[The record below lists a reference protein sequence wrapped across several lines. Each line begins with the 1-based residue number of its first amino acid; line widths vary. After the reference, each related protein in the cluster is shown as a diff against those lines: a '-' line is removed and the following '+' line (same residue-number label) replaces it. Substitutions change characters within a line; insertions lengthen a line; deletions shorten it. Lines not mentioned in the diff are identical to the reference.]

1 MVSQPTS
8 TIVIATR
15 NRPALLARCLAGIA
29 RQDFSGNVCEI
40 IVADN
45 SDNPTETEDV
55 VTSTECRWPLH
66 ALFSSPPG
74 VSRARNKGLSAARGE
89 VTIFLDDD
97 EVPKEDWLSELLA
110 PFSLVNLNV
119 DIVAGDYIPEWESPR
134 PEWLA
139 DCYLGY
145 YSTGL
150 RWSERPRLLQPSEW
164 VLEGNIAVRTELLRG
179 AGGFDECLGRSE
191 DSLVSCES
199 AVFDKLRNSGAV
211 AYYNPRALVSHL
223 IHAYRLNRAW
233 LARRLFAQGVSKSIL
248 SETSGAGLVIPQ
260 HVSIKLAALLAQDPS
275 DTEGEELLIL
285 TQIYEILGF
294 ICHKKGLL

>member
-1 MVSQPTS
+1 MGQLTS
-8 TIVIATR
+8 SIVIATR
-15 NRPALLARCLAGIA
+15 NRPALLAECLAGIA
-29 RQDFSGNVCEI
+29 RQNFSGNVDEV
-40 IVADN
+40 IVVDN
-45 SDNPTETEDV
+45 SDNPTETEDAA
-55 VTSTECRWPLH
+55 TSSECRWPLRI
-66 ALFSSPPG
+66 LFSSPPG

-89 VTIFLDDD
+89 VTVFLDDD

-110 PFSLVNLNV
+110 PFSLANLKV
-119 DIVAGDYIPEWESPR
+119 DIVAGDYVPEWESPR
-134 PEWLA
+134 PDWLA

-150 RWSERPRLLQPSEW
+150 RWSDQPRLLQPPEW
-164 VLEGNIAVRTELLRG
+164 ILEGNIAVRTELLRS
-179 AGGFDECLGRSE
+179 AGGFDERLGRSE

-199 AVFDKLRNSGAV
+199 AVFDELRNSGAV

-223 IHAYRLNRAW
+223 IHAERLNRTW

-248 SETSGAGLVIPQ
+248 SETSGAELAIPP
-260 HVSIKLAALLAQDPS
+260 HVSIRLAALLAQDPN
-275 DTEGEELLIL
+275 DIEGDELLML